1 MTYKHLRYLD
11 NMSANNKRIRR
22 VIVDLLFEFG
32 PATKERMAELLQQKK
47 NVRSIPSPHTLSA
60 LLSKNPQIIAV
71 GKEEVENIVGIKAKH
86 LIYDINR
93 NLIQSKEDITL
104 TRTPTIMTP
113 QQKQLARKCH
123 CGRHRVFPEGHD
135 ECLHCVREM

>member
-1 MTYKHLRYLD
+1 M
-11 NMSANNKRIRR
+11 
-22 VIVDLLFEFG
+22 LFEFG
-32 PATKERMAELLQQKK
+32 PSTKERMAELLQQKK

-93 NLIQSKEDITL
+93 NLIQNKDDIML

-113 QQKQLARKCH
+113 QQKKQARKCH
-123 CGRHRVFPEGHD
+123 CGRHRVFPDGYD
-135 ECLHCVREM
+135 ECLHCVRDL

>member
-1 MTYKHLRYLD
+1 
-11 NMSANNKRIRR
+11 MSANNKRIRR
-22 VIVDLLFEFG
+22 VIVDLLYEFG
-32 PATKERMAELLQQKK
+32 PATKERMAELLNQKK

-71 GKEEVENIVGIKAKH
+71 GKEEVENVVGIKAKH

-93 NLIQSKEDITL
+93 NLIQSKEDITY

-113 QQKQLARKCH
+113 TQKQSAQKCS
-123 CGRHRVFPEGHD
+123 CGRVRVFPDGYD
-135 ECLHCVREM
+135 VCLHCIRES

>member
-1 MTYKHLRYLD
+1 
-11 NMSANNKRIRR
+11 MSANNKRIRR

-32 PATKERMAELLQQKK
+32 PSTKERMAELLQQKK

-60 LLSKNPQIIAV
+60 LLSKNPQIIAI

-93 NLIQSKEDITL
+93 NLIQSKDDIML

-113 QQKQLARKCH
+113 HQKTLARKCG
-123 CGRHRVFPEGHD
+123 CGRLRVFPDGYD
-135 ECLHCVREM
+135 ECLHCLRAP

>member
-1 MTYKHLRYLD
+1 
-11 NMSANNKRIRR
+11 MSANNKRIRR

-32 PATKERMAELLQQKK
+32 PSTKERMAELLQQKK

-93 NLIQSKEDITL
+93 NLIQSKDDIML

-113 QQKQLARKCH
+113 HQKTLAQKCH
-123 CGRHRVFPEGHD
+123 CGRHRVFPDGYD
-135 ECLHCVREM
+135 ECLHCVRGL